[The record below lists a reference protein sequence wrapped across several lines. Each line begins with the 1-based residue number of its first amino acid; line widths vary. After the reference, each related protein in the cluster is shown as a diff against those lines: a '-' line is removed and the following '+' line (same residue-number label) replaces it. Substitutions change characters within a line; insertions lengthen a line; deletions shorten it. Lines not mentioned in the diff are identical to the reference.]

1 MIFKIF
7 EIIGINKMRR
17 RNSPNNHNGHN
28 NLNNPNKKGFTI
40 AEMIMVVLIISALT
54 IISGRTYFTERD
66 RFEFNNAFIEMT
78 GMIKEARNL
87 ATTSQSV
94 YISAIKKNVV
104 PADGY
109 GIYINLE
116 PDQDKPHF
124 TLFANLG
131 PGADYEDYLNED
143 SEENARIFD
152 NNDKIIKTFTIPSQ
166 VQFHSFYFDDLWK
179 WDEEDLPNPAAP
191 NATEA
196 VIIFKPPLA
205 ETLIG
210 NNDTVN
216 PEELDK
222 LGLKFFNPA
231 ADDNSPK
238 KCIFIRFNRIKT
250 FPAIEYDNIECNPE

>member
-7 EIIGINKMRR
+7 AIIGIDRIWRKL
-17 RNSPNNHNGHN
+17 SPNNLNGHN
-28 NLNNPNKKGFTI
+28 NLNNPNPKGFTV
-40 AEMIMVVLIISALT
+40 AEMIMVVLIMSALVV
-54 IISGRTYFTERD
+54 ISGRTYFTERD

-78 GMIKEARNL
+78 GMFKEARNL

-94 YISAIKKNVV
+94 YISAIDKNVV

-109 GIYINLE
+109 GIYIKLE
-116 PDQDKPHF
+116 PDLNTASSF

-131 PGADYEDYLNED
+131 PGADYAGYLNED
-143 SEENARIFD
+143 SEQNAKIFD
-152 NNDKIIKTFTIPSQ
+152 VDDKVIRTFTIPKQ
-166 VQFHSFYFDDLWK
+166 VQFHSFYFDDDWK
-179 WDEEDLPNPAAP
+179 WVVPTPPDPPAP
-191 NATEA
+191 TATEA

-205 ETLIG
+205 ETFIG

-216 PEELDK
+216 PEELDE

-238 KCIFIRFNRIKT
+238 KCQFIRINRIKT
-250 FPAIEYDNIECNPE
+250 FSAIEYNNTECNE

>member
-1 MIFKIF
+1 MKI
-7 EIIGINKMRR
+7 K
-17 RNSPNNHNGHN
+17 
-28 NLNNPNKKGFTI
+28 NLKLKISQSGGFTI

-66 RFEFNNAFIEMT
+66 RFEFNNAFIEIT

-94 YISAIKKNVV
+94 YISEINKNVV

-109 GIYINLE
+109 GIYIKLE
-116 PDQDKPHF
+116 PDPNTPSFFK
-124 TLFANLG
+124 LFANLG
-131 PGADYEDYLNED
+131 SGADYEDYLNED
-143 SEENARIFD
+143 SEENAKIFD
-152 NNDKIIKTFTIPSQ
+152 NNDKVIKTFTIPSQ
-166 VQFHSFYFDDLWK
+166 VQFHSFYFDGAWK
-179 WDEEDLPNPAAP
+179 WNPGEGEDPPAP
-191 NATEA
+191 TATEA

-205 ETLIG
+205 ETFIG
-210 NNDTVN
+210 NNDSTN
-216 PEELDK
+216 AIEMDE

-231 ADDNSPK
+231 ADDDSPK